1 MKKEASASEIRT
13 NSGGHQTWLIILGWI
28 QAHWGLCHGLGIL
41 QYPEDKYDLA
51 QELFVQ
57 ILRKQTFPKSAF
69 NPARSSWSHYVWLA
83 CRSLALNMGARVRV
97 RPKLSELPETWDGE
111 VSDGMGEIDLLSDF
125 SRSELGIELLT
136 RATQNHYGAT
146 KALDRA
152 WITKNKQ
159 HEKEIARLSIYN
171 E

>member
-1 MKKEASASEIRT
+1 MKKEALASELKT
-13 NSGGHQTWLIILGWI
+13 NSGGEQTLLIILGWI
-28 QAHWGLCHGLGIL
+28 QHNWSLCHGLQL
-41 QYPEDKYDLA
+41 MSSPEDKYDLA

-83 CRSLALNMGARVRV
+83 CRSLSLNMGARVRV

-111 VSDGMGEIDLLSDF
+111 VSDGMGEVDLLTDF

-146 KALDRA
+146 KALDNA
-152 WITKNKQ
+152 FLKKNSNNQ
-159 HEKEIARLSIYN
+159 KEITRLSLYN